1 MFFNHL
7 PELLGLLVLGLLIFG
22 PKRMIEAGSQLGRM
36 LRETQSALKEMDW
49 GLGDDKAPNPFSSSR
64 TPLGKLSQFAQA
76 MTASRADDAPASS
89 AARSTT
95 SATVETTAHVVEAT
109 ATAPTPSDSPAE

>member
-1 MFFNHL
+1 MIFNHL

-36 LRETQSALKEMDW
+36 LRETQAALKDMDW
-49 GLGDDKAPNPFSSSR
+49 GMGGDKASNLFTSH

-76 MTASRADDAPASS
+76 MSAQRAEDAPVS
-89 AARSTT
+89 AAASAPVESTT
-95 SATVETTAHVVEAT
+95 VVEAT
-109 ATAPTPSDSPAE
+109 AHATKDPAAE